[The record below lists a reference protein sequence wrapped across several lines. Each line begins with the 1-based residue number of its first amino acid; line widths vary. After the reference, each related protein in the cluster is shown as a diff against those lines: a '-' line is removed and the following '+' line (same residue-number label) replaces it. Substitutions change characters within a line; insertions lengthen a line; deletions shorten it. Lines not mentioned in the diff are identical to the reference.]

1 MTDYKINAITP
12 QEATER
18 MRAVGIRISTDVIR
32 RGLEQR
38 VFPFGDAVQT
48 GEQKYRYL
56 IYEGLLEKW
65 IAARATVD
73 EDDW

>member
-1 MTDYKINAITP
+1 MIDYKINAITP
-12 QEATER
+12 QEAAAR
-18 MRAVGIRISTDVIR
+18 MRCAGIRISPEIVR
-32 RGLEQR
+32 SGLEQR